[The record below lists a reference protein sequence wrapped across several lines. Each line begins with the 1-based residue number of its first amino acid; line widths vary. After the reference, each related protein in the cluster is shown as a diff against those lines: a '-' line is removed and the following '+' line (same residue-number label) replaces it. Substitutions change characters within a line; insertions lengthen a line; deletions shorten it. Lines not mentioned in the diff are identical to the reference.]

1 MSHHSNR
8 STKSSKS
15 TKSNKS
21 TRSVK
26 SLLSQRSTHSKKP
39 GEITQGLLADAAE
52 ITYLDDDNGYV
63 EIPDAGLNPEGKRL
77 VPDMCAICLCNY
89 EVGDDIVWSSNPAC
103 GEYEIY
109 FQQIITKQFYS

>member
-1 MSHHSNR
+1 M
-8 STKSSKS
+8 
-15 TKSNKS
+15 
-21 TRSVK
+21 
-26 SLLSQRSTHSKKP
+26 
-39 GEITQGLLADAAE
+39 ADAAE